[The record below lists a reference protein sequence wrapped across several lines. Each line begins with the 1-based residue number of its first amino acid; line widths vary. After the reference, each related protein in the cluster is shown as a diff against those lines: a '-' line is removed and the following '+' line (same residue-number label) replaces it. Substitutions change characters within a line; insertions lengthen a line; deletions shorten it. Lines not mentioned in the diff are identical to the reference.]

1 MIDPVLTTI
10 LLKTFAYGV
19 GGSLIAV
26 VARLLKRNEP
36 GPRLDQAAAVGFLI
50 GAGFG
55 AFFAIF
61 QSMMVR

>member
-10 LLKTFAYGV
+10 LLKTFGYGM

-26 VARLLKRNEP
+26 AARLLKRNAP